1 MRMFAQSSPKFFRTL
16 ILVLAAGFARTA
28 GAQQDETA
36 PLPVDNDPLIRVSEP
51 QSDLRLV
58 EKFAK
63 IIELKNRISTVYG
76 FDPEVVHVTKVDMH
90 PNQIRIHAL
99 APGVTSLVLVDEKNT
114 SFTIEVFVIGDVRH
128 LQAYLKNLFPT
139 DAVTAIAVRDSVVLR
154 GYVTRPEDIPR
165 IMDIAKE
172 FYPNVINQMEV
183 GGDQEVELKVR
194 VIEID
199 RTKLKE
205 LGFNFFGTTNF
216 AFLGS
221 LPGALAPL
229 STLTTP
235 IGTPPGLAINPT
247 NFAAN
252 PSLLGGIVNNNYTFN
267 MFLDALQAES
277 LLKILASPVLVT
289 TNGQPA
295 NMLSG
300 GEFPILVPQSLGT
313 VTIQW
318 KEFGVRLTA
327 VPILLGNGRVRLN
340 LQPEVSQK
348 DFSNA
353 VTTGGLTVPGL
364 TTRRVNTSVEMRFGE
379 TFMLA
384 GLTEVQ
390 DTAQTFKT
398 PFLGELPY
406 IGAAFRRVSY
416 QTTETELVIL
426 VTPVLAGAM
435 QDSQMPPGGPGM
447 FTEQPT
453 DRELYWYGML
463 EVPSYGG
470 VCPNCGPGAHSNGYP
485 PSILDFDM
493 GPKSPS
499 PMITPVPV
507 QELSPLHEQFSPV
520 APGTLPAPPA
530 PGDMH
535 PAAQMMA
542 PPPGMHDPMSSGFS
556 PMPGSPAAA
565 ASISVGPAPQA
576 PPSMAPMQAPSSA
589 TQQSNSPAVAPN
601 AANGSASWWYNRS
614 VRQVSAQSP
623 AATPSG
629 ATQASYSTAA
639 PAASSSAASAT
650 PPLSS
655 VRNSLYEPQS
665 GLYVPA
671 GAGGP

>member
-1 MRMFAQSSPKFFRTL
+1 MPTFAQSRPKFFR
-16 ILVLAAGFARTA
+16 ILFVVLASAAFVRTA
-28 GAQQDETA
+28 AAEDETA
-36 PLPVDNDPLIRVSEP
+36 PLPVDNDPLVRVTDA

-63 IIELKNRISTVYG
+63 ILETKNRISTVYG

-90 PNQIRIHAL
+90 PNEIRIHAL
-99 APGVTSLVLVDEKNT
+99 SPGVTSLVLVDEKNT
-114 SFTIEVFVIGDVRH
+114 SFTVEVFVIGDVRH

-139 DAVTAIAVRDSVVLR
+139 DAVTAVAVRDSVVLR
-154 GYVTRPEDIPR
+154 GFVTRPENIPR

-183 GGDQEVELKVR
+183 GGDQEVQLKVR

-199 RTKLKE
+199 RTKLRE
-205 LGFNFFGTTNF
+205 LGFNFLGTTSN
-216 AFLGS
+216 AFMAS
-221 LPGALAPL
+221 LPGGLAPL
-229 STLTTP
+229 SSLNVP
-235 IGTPPGLAINPT
+235 IGGPPILGVNPQ

-252 PSLLGGIVNNNYTFN
+252 PSLLGGVVNNNHTFA
-267 MFLDALQAES
+267 MFLDALQSES

-398 PFLGELPY
+398 PILGEIPY

-435 QDSQMPPGGPGM
+435 DACQMPPGGPGM
-447 FTEQPT
+447 FTDQPT
-453 DRELYWYGML
+453 DHELYWYGLL

-470 VCPNCGPGAHSNGYP
+470 VCPNCGPGNHPNGYP
-485 PSILDFDM
+485 PAILDFDM
-493 GPKSPS
+493 GPKGPA
-499 PMITPVPV
+499 PMFTPVPV
-507 QELSPLHEQFSPV
+507 QELPPLHEQFSPV
-520 APGTLPAPPA
+520 APGAAP
-530 PGDMH
+530 
-535 PAAQMMA
+535 A
-542 PPPGMHDPMSSGFS
+542 PPPGPPTAQRPTAQLMSPPPGMSSEPTSVAPTMPMPPMSL
-556 PMPGSPAAA
+556 
-565 ASISVGPAPQA
+565 
-576 PPSMAPMQAPSSA
+576 PPSAN
-589 TQQSNSPAVAPN
+589 QQSNAPSATTTAPN
-601 AANGSASWWYNRS
+601 GTASWWYNRS

-623 AATPSG
+623 SATPGG
-629 ATQASYSTAA
+629 ATQAYYTT
-639 PAASSSAASAT
+639 PTPSAGTPVTSPT

-655 VRNSLYEPQS
+655 VRNGLYEPQS
-665 GLYVPA
+665 GLYVPSNV
-671 GAGGP
+671 GGP

>member
-1 MRMFAQSSPKFFRTL
+1 MPKFAQTRPKFFRML
-16 ILVLAAGFARTA
+16 LVLLAVAGIARSAAAGE
-28 GAQQDETA
+28 DETA
-36 PLPVDNDPLIRVSEP
+36 PLPVDNDPLVHVTEA

-90 PNQIRIHAL
+90 PNEIRVHAV
-99 APGVTSLVLVDEKNT
+99 APGVTSIVLVDEKNT
-114 SFTIEVFVIGDVRH
+114 SFTIELFVIGDVRH

-139 DAVTAIAVRDSVVLR
+139 DSVTAVAVRDSVVLR
-154 GYVTRPEDIPR
+154 GYVTRPENIPR

-183 GGDQEVELKVR
+183 GGDQEVELKVK
-194 VIEID
+194 VLEID

-205 LGFNFFGTTNF
+205 LGFNFYGNTNF
-216 AFLGS
+216 GFLGS

-229 STLTTP
+229 STLSTP
-235 IGTPPGLAINPT
+235 IGAIPQLAVNPQ

-252 PSLLGGIVNNNYTFN
+252 PSLLGGVVNNNFTFN
-267 MFLDALQAES
+267 MFLDALQSES

-398 PFLGELPY
+398 PFLGEIPY

-426 VTPVLAGAM
+426 VTPVLAGALN
-435 QDSQMPPGGPGM
+435 DCQMPPGGPGM

-470 VCPNCGPGAHSNGYP
+470 VCPNCGPRPNGYP
-485 PSILDFDM
+485 PSTLDLDM
-493 GPKSPS
+493 GPKGQA
-499 PMITPVPV
+499 PMITPVPI
-507 QELSPLHEQFSPV
+507 QEMPPIHEQFSPV
-520 APGTLPAPPA
+520 PPGAAPPA
-530 PGDMH
+530 PG
-535 PAAQMMA
+535 AAPRPGTQMMA
-542 PPPGMHDPMSSGFS
+542 PPPVSQEPMTGAPVAPMPTGGPAMGPGAQGASGMS
-556 PMPGSPAAA
+556 PMQLTPSQQTTGGSGMPAAA
-565 ASISVGPAPQA
+565 N
-576 PPSMAPMQAPSSA
+576 SSA
-589 TQQSNSPAVAPN
+589 ST
-601 AANGSASWWYNRS
+601 WWYNRGI
-614 VRQVSAQSP
+614 RPVSGQSP
-623 AATPSG
+623 APGQNG
-629 ATQASYSTAA
+629 ATQALYTTGSGVPSTSPSV
-639 PAASSSAASAT
+639 PASG
-650 PPLSS
+650 
-655 VRNSLYEPQS
+655 VRSGLYEPQS

-671 GAGGP
+671 GGSTP

>member
-1 MRMFAQSSPKFFRTL
+1 
-16 ILVLAAGFARTA
+16 
-28 GAQQDETA
+28 
-36 PLPVDNDPLIRVSEP
+36 
-51 QSDLRLV
+51 
-58 EKFAK
+58 
-63 IIELKNRISTVYG
+63 
-76 FDPEVVHVTKVDMH
+76 
-90 PNQIRIHAL
+90 
-99 APGVTSLVLVDEKNT
+99 
-114 SFTIEVFVIGDVRH
+114 
-128 LQAYLKNLFPT
+128 
-139 DAVTAIAVRDSVVLR
+139 
-154 GYVTRPEDIPR
+154 
-165 IMDIAKE
+165 
-172 FYPNVINQMEV
+172 
-183 GGDQEVELKVR
+183 
-194 VIEID
+194 
-199 RTKLKE
+199 
-205 LGFNFFGTTNF
+205 
-216 AFLGS
+216 
-221 LPGALAPL
+221 
-229 STLTTP
+229 
-235 IGTPPGLAINPT
+235 
-247 NFAAN
+247 
-252 PSLLGGIVNNNYTFN
+252 
-267 MFLDALQAES
+267 
-277 LLKILASPVLVT
+277 VLVT

-470 VCPNCGPGAHSNGYP
+470 VCPNCGPGGHSNGYP

-507 QELSPLHEQFSPV
+507 QEMPPLHEQFSPV
-520 APGTLPAPPA
+520 APGATPAPPA

-535 PAAQMMA
+535 PAAQMMS
-542 PPPGMHDPMSSGFS
+542 PPPGMHDPVSAAPFS

-565 ASISVGPAPQA
+565 ASMSVGPAPQA

-589 TQQSNSPAVAPN
+589 TQQSNSPAAAPN
-601 AANGSASWWYNRS
+601 APNGSAQTWWYNRS

-623 AATPSG
+623 AATPNG
-629 ATQASYSTAA
+629 ATQAYYSTAA
-639 PAASSSAASAT
+639 PAASSSAASGT